1 VVNDHCS
8 FLQRFGGTG
17 GAAVSFDGS
26 ESSQPSA
33 HAQDKEEWEVTETAV
48 GRYISSRIL
57 ERAKKMME

>member
-1 VVNDHCS
+1 LVNDHCS

-48 GRYISSRIL
+48 GHYISLRVT
-57 ERAKKMME
+57 E